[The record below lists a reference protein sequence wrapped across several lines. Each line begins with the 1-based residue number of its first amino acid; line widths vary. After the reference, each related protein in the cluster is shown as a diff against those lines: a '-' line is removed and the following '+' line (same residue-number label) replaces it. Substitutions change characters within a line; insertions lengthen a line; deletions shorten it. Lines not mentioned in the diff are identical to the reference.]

1 MSRSRRRVSEPK
13 RPAPVPADNYW
24 ALSTRPLHGLVVLL
38 PLLAMYE
45 LGAILFLTDMHT
57 GVQSTI
63 AARKLIA
70 QFFEVFGAFS
80 FTLPGVALVTVLM
93 IWHVLSGDSW
103 RLRGWVLVGMLMEA
117 ALWALPLVVF
127 AAVVQRAAAAMA
139 PAFAGGAGVGGGG
152 DDPFAAMNLLT
163 CAAMNPDPTAAI
175 GGMSI
180 PARATIAIGAGLYE
194 ELVFRFAAIAGLH
207 VVVKDLLQGTET
219 AARIIAVCGSALAF
233 AIYHPLYD
241 PADPMR
247 ALQWTRL
254 VFFTGAGLFFALVY
268 LYRGFAIVVYAHA
281 IYDIIVLVLLREMQG

>member
-1 MSRSRRRVSEPK
+1 M
-13 RPAPVPADNYW
+13 PADNYW
-24 ALSTRPLHGLVVLL
+24 ALSMRPLHGLVVLL

-45 LGAILFLTDMHT
+45 LGAILFLTDMNT

-80 FTLPGVALVTVLM
+80 FTLPGLAMVTVLLS
-93 IWHVLSGDSW
+93 WHVLSKDSW
-103 RLRGWVLVGMLMEA
+103 RLRPWVLVGMLMEA

-127 AAVVQRAAAAMA
+127 AAVVQRAAAAMS
-139 PAFAGGAGVGGGG
+139 PAFAMGGGGGVAGGAGLEVL
-152 DDPFAAMNLLT
+152 A
-163 CAAMNPDPTAAI
+163 CASTSADPTGAI

-207 VVVKDLLQGTET
+207 LVVKNLLQGTDT
-219 AARIIAVCGSALAF
+219 AAGIIAVCGSALAF
-233 AIYHPLYD
+233 AVYHPLYD
-241 PADPMR
+241 PMDPTQ

-281 IYDIIVLVLLREMQG
+281 IYDIIVLVLLKEMQGG

>member
-1 MSRSRRRVSEPK
+1 MSRSRQRVSEPK

-24 ALSTRPLHGLVVLL
+24 SLSTRPLHGLVVLL

-45 LGAILFLTDMHT
+45 LGAIFFLTDMRT

-80 FTLPGVALVTVLM
+80 FTLPGLALVTVLLT
-93 IWHVLSGDSW
+93 WHIVSKDSW
-103 RLRGWVLVGMLMEA
+103 KLRGWVLVGMLMEA

-139 PAFAGGAGVGGGG
+139 PAFVAVGCG
-152 DDPFAAMNLLT
+152 DAFACVAPN
-163 CAAMNPDPTAAI
+163 PTAAI

-194 ELVFRFAAIAGLH
+194 ELVFRFLAIAGLH
-207 VVVKDLLQGTET
+207 FLVKDLLQGTET
-219 AARIIAVCGSALAF
+219 AARIVAVCGSALAF
-233 AIYHPLYD
+233 AVYHPLYD
-241 PADPMR
+241 PMDPTH

-254 VFFTGAGLFFALVY
+254 IFFLGAGLFFALVY

-281 IYDIIVLVLLREMQG
+281 IYDIIVLVLLKEMQG